1 MKWKVLI
8 TCPHLQRTIDPY
20 REYFKE
26 RNIEIHLPKISQ
38 KYSEGELSEII
49 HDYDGMIAGDD
60 EITANVLKNAKKLR
74 VISKW
79 GVGIDGIDVE
89 AAKKIG
95 IAVYNTPNVF
105 GDEVADVVMGY
116 IILLAR
122 KLHLVD
128 QEVRKG
134 KWDDAQI
141 RGISLKG
148 KTIGIIGVGN
158 IGRAVA
164 ERARAAGMEILGYDI
179 YPVEESFL
187 SRTAMKQVQI
197 EEILKSS
204 DFISLNCNLTSSN
217 YHMIGKKEFQQMKE
231 RVYLINTSRGPLIDQ
246 EALITALKEGKI
258 AGAALDV
265 FENEPLPMDSPLR
278 YINTCILG
286 AHNSSNT
293 LDAIMRVNELAI
305 SNLLKGLQ

>member
-1 MKWKVLI
+1 
-8 TCPHLQRTIDPY
+8 
-20 REYFKE
+20 
-26 RNIEIHLPKISQ
+26 
-38 KYSEGELSEII
+38 
-49 HDYDGMIAGDD
+49 
-60 EITANVLKNAKKLR
+60 
-74 VISKW
+74 
-79 GVGIDGIDVE
+79 
-89 AAKKIG
+89 
-95 IAVYNTPNVF
+95 
-105 GDEVADVVMGY
+105 
-116 IILLAR
+116 
-122 KLHLVD
+122 
-128 QEVRKG
+128 
-134 KWDDAQI
+134 
-141 RGISLKG
+141 
-148 KTIGIIGVGN
+148 
-158 IGRAVA
+158 
-164 ERARAAGMEILGYDI
+164 MEILGYDI

-231 RVYLINTSRGPLIDQ
+231 RVYVINTSRGPLIDQ
-246 EALITALKEGKI
+246 EALISALKEGKI

-278 YINTCILG
+278 SINTCILG

>member
-89 AAKKIG
+89 AAKKMG
-95 IAVYNTPNVF
+95 ITVYNTPNVF

-134 KWDDAQI
+134 KWDDAQV
-141 RGISLKG
+141 RCISLKG

-164 ERARAAGMEILGYDI
+164 ERARAAGMGILGYDI
-179 YPVEESFL
+179 YPIDESFL
-187 SRTAMKQVQI
+187 QRTAMKQVQI

-278 YINTCILG
+278 SINTCILG